1 MTMADAMV
9 TFGLKD
15 AGYTYLSID
24 DCWLM
29 KNRSADGQL
38 VADPDRFPSGI
49 KALADYMHE
58 RGLKLGMPGLSWTVL
73 PFVLT
78 IFVFVNHEN

>member
-15 AGYTYLSID
+15 AGYKYLSID

-38 VADPDRFPSGI
+38 VADTNRFPSGM
-49 KALADYMHE
+49 KALADYMHK
-58 RGLKLGMPGLSWTVL
+58 RGLKLGNYFFCKRKIWK
-73 PFVLT
+73 
-78 IFVFVNHEN
+78 